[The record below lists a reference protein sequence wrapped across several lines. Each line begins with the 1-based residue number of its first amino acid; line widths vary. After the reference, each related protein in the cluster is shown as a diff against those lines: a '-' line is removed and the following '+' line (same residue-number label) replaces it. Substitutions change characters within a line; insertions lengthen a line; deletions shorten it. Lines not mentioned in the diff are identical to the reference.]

1 MVFSMETD
9 LEEFLENICHENDD
23 IKDLI
28 IVSEEGLPI
37 AIASSISGYADQTLV
52 SGMCTALNCIGRE
65 LIHETKNSTLKR
77 MLVDCTDGA
86 ILIQPLN
93 QKGILVASCKDASV
107 LSELDVTSIQEYFT
121 AHQNQL
127 AVM

>member
-1 MVFSMETD
+1 MERELAELLED
-9 LEEFLENICHENDD
+9 LCRENEK

-28 IVSEEGLPI
+28 VVSEEGMPI
-37 AIASSISGYADQTLV
+37 AVASSLTGYADQTLV

-65 LIHETKNSTLKR
+65 LIREVKESELKR
-77 MLVDCTDGA
+77 VLIDCTDGA

-107 LSELDVTSIQEYFT
+107 LSELDVTSIQAYFT
-121 AHQNQL
+121 AHQNHL